1 MIYKSRVF
9 HFLILFRKGAPYETD
24 TEFFFKC
31 ASEDI
36 FEHYVLRMD
45 DEDIQVCEEK

>member
-1 MIYKSRVF
+1 MK
-9 HFLILFRKGAPYETD
+9 LIRSS
-24 TEFFFKC
+24 FFKC

-45 DEDIQVCEEK
+45 DEDIQV